1 MRHEHILFILIILLL
16 NGYYLTAQQLPF
28 VHYTPKDGLVS
39 NRVRSAY
46 QDSKGRMYFA
56 TYGGLS
62 VYDGSRFTN
71 YTTDNGL
78 VSNMINQVIEMG
90 DDSLWV
96 IPNYSKIHCLVK
108 GKIKDLITA
117 DAFYPVI
124 NELMKCSDGYYYA
137 LADGGLYRY
146 EHDRFVRM
154 TLKTREGKEINNY
167 FVHGEEI
174 NKKLFLVTD
183 VSQNYFPSPSFLVVF
198 DMMTGE
204 AFISKK
210 PPEIYFVAKSPQN
223 EVLIATSAGLKTL
236 DNESL
241 GKGQIHFLPPPPL
254 YKVAEKLSAGY
265 LYFDNE
271 ENLWILSEKGMSKI
285 NKQGQSKS
293 YTTATGLSVKYYNS
307 VYQDKEHIIWF
318 TNEHTGI
325 SKLANHGYELQ
336 AFIKSGFIVSDVYAH
351 DKSDSVWFMDLVHNK
366 ILLQH
371 PYGSREFDVNFP
383 PLVYKIIVSGH
394 TVYVA
399 GGPGPI
405 YTFDA
410 SSKTNSPE
418 MKVFDSAFI
427 PGSTGRGAGFMM
439 PDDHGNIV
447 FSNYNINARIRGQRF
462 HYPLGYIADQ
472 FSITVDNH
480 LWVATRNKDLFLFQL
495 NPRNTVNYF
504 QLIKQYKDELPA
516 MGPRSLAVDKNGVL
530 WIGSRDHGLFCFYF
544 DKDFNLISWRQFT
557 TKDGLSDNHI
567 SYLYADAEGNIWACS
582 PVGLDKVQLKNKT
595 VLIENITRANNMY
608 QHVSKIFTSKNGV
621 KWILSTAGLIKI
633 EPTIPLSKSYKA
645 KIFFTNIE
653 VAHKNLSVAGS
664 ALTLSHKQN
673 DISFYVAAP
682 SFIDEKQ
689 TLFSYRLKGRANEE
703 WSEPSAN
710 SEIRFIN
717 LAPGDYTLYVKAIF
731 RNGAYPDTETSY
743 TFGIKPPWWGTWWF
757 RILFSLLIAAITA
770 ALVRNYF
777 RRKLNKQKNLLE
789 KQQAIEK
796 ERSRIASDMHDDLG
810 AGLSTIKFLSEKVK
824 RNSFSDVTR
833 EDADKIV
840 LNSNDLV
847 QKMNEI
853 IWAMNEK
860 NDTLEDLLF
869 YTRSYAMEYC
879 EENNLACDIRIPEHI
894 SQLRVSGE
902 IRRNIFLTIKES
914 LHNIV
919 KHAGASQV
927 IIQFLVHDHLLV
939 SISDNGKGMM
949 NDVKTWRGNGLLNMQ
964 KRIKFLNGALD
975 FKNGNGLT
983 VEFKVPLK
991 SSS

>member
-1 MRHEHILFILIILLL
+1 MRHENILFIFTILLL

-28 VHYTPKDGLVS
+28 VHYSPKDGLAS
-39 NRVRSAY
+39 SRVRSAY

-96 IPNYSKIHCLVK
+96 IPNYSKIHCLVH

-124 NELMKCSDGYYYA
+124 NELIKCSDGYYYA

-146 EHDRFVRM
+146 EHNRFVRM
-154 TLKTREGKEINNY
+154 TLKNREGQEINNY
-167 FVHGEEI
+167 FVHGKEI

-183 VSQNYFPSPSFLVVF
+183 FSQTYFPSPSFLVVF

-223 EVLIATSAGLKTL
+223 EILIATSAGLKTL

-241 GKGQIHFLPPPPL
+241 LKGQIHFLPPPPV
-254 YKVAEKLSAGY
+254 YKAAEKLSAGY
-265 LYFDNE
+265 LYFDHE

-285 NKQGQSKS
+285 NKRGQSKL
-293 YTTATGLSVKYYNS
+293 YTTESGLSVNYYNS
-307 VYQDKEHIIWF
+307 VFQDKEHIIWF
-318 TNEHTGI
+318 MNEHTGM
-325 SKLANHGYELQ
+325 SKLANPGYELQ
-336 AFIKSGFIVSDVYAH
+336 AFIKSGFKVTDLYAH
-351 DKSDSVWFMDLVHNK
+351 AKSDSVWFMDPVQKK
-366 ILLQH
+366 IFLQYPH
-371 PYGSREFDVNFP
+371 GTREFDVNFP
-383 PLVYKIIVSGH
+383 AGIYRITVSGN
-394 TVYVA
+394 TVYV
-399 GGPGPI
+399 GSGPGPV
-405 YTFDA
+405 YAFDA
-410 SSKTNSPE
+410 SSKTNRVE
-418 MKVFDSAFI
+418 LKLFDSAFI
-427 PGSTGRGAGFMM
+427 PGSIGSGATFMM
-439 PDDHGNIV
+439 PDNHGNIV
-447 FSNYNINARIRGQRF
+447 FSNWNINAVIRGKSF

-472 FSITVDNH
+472 FAITTDNH
-480 LWVATRNKDLFLFQL
+480 LWVATRDKDLFLFQL
-495 NPRNTVNYF
+495 NPRDTVNYF
-504 QLIKQYKDELPA
+504 QFIKQYKDELPA
-516 MGPRSLAVDKNGVL
+516 MGPRSLAVDKNGIL

-544 DKDFNLISWRQFT
+544 DKNFNLTSWQQFT
-557 TKDGLSDNHI
+557 TKNGLSDNYI
-567 SYLYADAEGNIWACS
+567 SYLHADPEGNIWACS
-582 PVGLDKVQLKNKT
+582 PVGLDKVQLKNKS

-621 KWILSTAGLIKI
+621 KWILSSAGIIKI
-633 EPTIPLSKSYKA
+633 EPTTLLSKSYRA

-653 VAHKNLSVAGS
+653 MANKNLSATGS
-664 ALTLSHKQN
+664 DLTLSHKQN
-673 DISFYVAAP
+673 DISFHVAAP

-710 SEIRFIN
+710 SEIRLIN
-717 LAPGDYTLYVKAIF
+717 LAPGNYTLYVKAIF

-743 TFGIKPPWWGTWWF
+743 TFEIKPPWWATWWF
-757 RILFSLLIAAITA
+757 RILLFILSAAFTA

-879 EENNLACDIRIPEHI
+879 EENNLNCDVRLPELI
-894 SQLRVSGE
+894 SPLEVSGE
-902 IRRNIFLTIKES
+902 IRRNVFLTIKES

-919 KHAGASQV
+919 KHAEASLV
-927 IIQFLVHDHLLV
+927 IIQFRFGDHLFISV
-939 SISDNGKGMM
+939 SDNGKGL
-949 NDVKTWRGNGLLNMQ
+949 NNNKPLRGNGLLNMK
-964 KRIKFLNGALD
+964 KRIQLLGGVLD

-983 VEFKVPLK
+983 VEFKVPLRT
-991 SSS
+991 SS